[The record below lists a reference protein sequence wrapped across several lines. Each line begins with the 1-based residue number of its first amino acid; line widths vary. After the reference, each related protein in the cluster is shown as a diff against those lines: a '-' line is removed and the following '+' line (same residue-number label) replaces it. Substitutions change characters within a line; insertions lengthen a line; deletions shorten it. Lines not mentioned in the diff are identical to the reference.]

1 MTIFKT
7 FISDLELYNFRNHS
21 KIKFNNLS
29 DQPVVITG
37 ENGVGKTNIL
47 EAISLLSPTKGLRG
61 AKIAELNNQANP
73 DFIWSV
79 RASINSI
86 YGPKELITNR
96 CIKPNAKSDTRLIY
110 IDGQQSRKKAE
121 IAKLINLIWVTP
133 AMQQIFIASSSERRN
148 FFDLMVSNFFPDHI
162 DYLSRYEKS
171 MRERLKL
178 LKDQMND
185 DHWLSALEQNMFNDA
200 YHISDSRMKT
210 LQFLI
215 NAIDNNKTAFP
226 KADLSLINEPLAGD
240 YLSRLKINRK
250 IDAIS
255 GRTTIGPHLYDLEV
269 IYREKKMPAKLS
281 STGEQKALLLSLV
294 LAYAFALIK
303 NYQMIPILLFDEMI
317 SHLDKRNREL
327 LFDEIYKINAQC
339 WLSGINPESFAF
351 IKDKAT
357 FIHLNS

>member
-1 MTIFKT
+1 MKVFKT
-7 FISDLELYNFRNHS
+7 FINDLELYNFRNHT
-21 KIKFNNLS
+21 KIKLNNLS
-29 DQPVVITG
+29 DKPVVITG

-61 AKIAELNNQANP
+61 AKIGDLNNQAYP
-73 DFIWSV
+73 EFIWSV
-79 RASINSI
+79 RALINSV

-110 IDGQQSRKKAE
+110 IDGQQVKRKNE

-133 AMQQIFIASSSERRN
+133 PMQQIFIASSSERRN
-148 FFDLMVSNFFPDHI
+148 FFDLMVTNFFPDHVEH
-162 DYLSRYEKS
+162 LAKYEKS

-178 LKDQMND
+178 LKDQIND

-200 YHISDSRMKT
+200 CYISDARMKT
-210 LQFLI
+210 LNFLATAI
-215 NAIDNNKTAFP
+215 NENKTAFP
-226 KADLSLINEPLAGD
+226 KADLSLFNEPLVGD
-240 YLSRLKINRK
+240 YLTRLKINRK
-250 IDAIS
+250 IDGIS
-255 GRTTIGPHLYDLEV
+255 GRTTLGPHLYDLEV
-269 IYREKKMPAKLS
+269 VYRDKKMPARLS

-317 SHLDKRNREL
+317 SHLDKKNREL

-339 WLSGINPESFAF
+339 WLSGINPESFNY
-351 IKDKAT
+351 IKDKAN
-357 FIHLNS
+357 FIHLG